1 MGTYG
6 KGKDIVSKM
15 LELLQKHKIVAIMR
29 GIQDEYADGAA
40 RALIDGGI
48 ALMEIT
54 MNTDGAADMIH
65 RWRDR
70 FGAEAAIGAGT
81 VTDVAAA
88 REAVDAG
95 AQFLISPN
103 LDEEVIAFGMDK
115 GISVWPGVMTPTEIV
130 KAVKAGAEAVK
141 LFPMGTLGTGYLR
154 EIRGPLNDIPILATG
169 GADLHNIGEYFRSG
183 ATAVGLGSKLV
194 HMEWIREGRHD
205 LLRDQ
210 ARRFVEAV
218 KAD

>member
-1 MGTYG
+1 
-6 KGKDIVSKM
+6 M
-15 LELLQKHKIVAIMR
+15 LELLIKHKIVAIIR
-29 GIQDEYADGAA
+29 GIQDEHADAAA

-54 MNTDGAADMIH
+54 MNTDGAADMIY
-65 RWRDR
+65 RWRER

-81 VTDVAAA
+81 VTDMAAA
-88 REAVDAG
+88 RVAAEAG

-103 LDEEVIAFGMDK
+103 LDEDVIAFGKEK

-130 KAVKAGAEAVK
+130 NAVKAGAEAVK
-141 LFPMGTLGTGYLR
+141 LFPMGTLGIGYLR

-169 GADLHNIGEYFRSG
+169 GADLHNIGDYLRSG

-194 HMEWIREGRHD
+194 HMEWIRDGRFD
-205 LLRDQ
+205 LLREQ

-218 KAD
+218 NTDQTNQ